1 MKVVVPILLALGAMA
16 IAMLVVSQVL
26 HLDLAAEI
34 RRRMPEASALDEIV
48 PEA

>member
-1 MKVVVPILLALGAMA
+1 MRVVLPILFALGAMA

-26 HLDLAAEI
+26 HLDLRAEI
-34 RRRMPEASALDEIV
+34 RRWMPETSPIDEIV